1 MMNPSQQI
9 WLIRHG
15 ETAWSRS
22 GQHTGKTDLPLLPE
36 AEPKLKALRPHLH
49 PPFALVL
56 SSPLQR
62 ARQTAMLIGFDSFE
76 LDDHLMEWN
85 YGDFDGKTK
94 DEIQKLIPRWSIWTH
109 GVSHGETLEEVA
121 RRARQVIERAQAV
134 SGDVALVAHGHIL
147 RILAACWLQIPPANA
162 EHLAL
167 STASIRVL
175 TYEDTFPVLARW
187 NWQPD

>member
-1 MMNPSQQI
+1 MMNAPQQI

-22 GQHTGKTDLPLLPE
+22 GQHTGRTDLPLLPE
-36 AEPKLKALRPHLH
+36 AEPKLKALRPHLQH
-49 PPFALVL
+49 PFALVL

-62 ARQTAMLIGFDSFE
+62 AQQTAALVGFNSFE

-94 DEIQKLIPRWSIWTH
+94 DEIQKLIPGWSIWTH
-109 GVSHGETLEEVA
+109 GVRHGETLDEVA
-121 RRARQVIERAQAV
+121 ARARQVIEHARAV

-147 RILAACWLQIPPANA
+147 RVLAACWLEIPPANG

-167 STASIRVL
+167 STASISVL
-175 TYEDTFPVLARW
+175 SHEDKYPVLARW